1 MADERTKERWLVP
14 VDPGVPALW
23 AFAER
28 GVEPALVA
36 AGVPGPVADVALLRH
51 HAGRRCTL
59 GVTAAGRRLIA
70 KAYRKEVGI
79 LARLLALLGEHGLA
93 SGRAPTAPPLIA
105 VEPALQL
112 IVTERL
118 EGTSGPAL
126 IAASARVGELA
137 ARWLELQ
144 WSVPSP
150 AGEPYGRA
158 RALRRAARDAL
169 AVREASA
176 CLGGRAASLVRHLER
191 RAPVDRPPAL
201 IHGSFSVN
209 HVFDLGDGP
218 GIIDWDCSSPGQRE
232 VDAATFLAT
241 LARVAGSDDAL
252 IAPAARAEAAMRA
265 GLADLLEPKA
275 LSWYESA
282 ALLTNVRHLC
292 VARHAGWETRSE
304 GLLSAAEALV
314 EGR

>member
-1 MADERTKERWLVP
+1 MPDGRSEERWLVP
-14 VDPGVPALW
+14 VDAGVPALW

-36 AGVPGPVADVALLRH
+36 AGVPGPLADVALLRH
-51 HAGRRCTL
+51 HPGRRCTL

-70 KAYRKEVGI
+70 KAYRQDVGM
-79 LARLLALLGEHGLA
+79 LAGLLALLGEHGLA
-93 SGRAPTAPPLIA
+93 SGRAPTAPPLVA
-105 VEPALQL
+105 VDPALHL
-112 IVTERL
+112 VVTEQL

-126 IAASARVGELA
+126 IAAGARVGELA

-144 WSVPSP
+144 WSVPPP
-150 AGEPYGRA
+150 AGEQYGPA
-158 RALRRAARDAL
+158 RALRRATRDAL
-169 AVREASA
+169 AVGEAYSR
-176 CLGGRAASLVRHLER
+176 LGARAASLVGRLQQ
-191 RAPVDRPPAL
+191 RAPAERPPAL

-218 GIIDWDCSSPGQRE
+218 GIIDWDSASPGQRE

-252 IAPAARAEAAMRA
+252 TAPAARAEAAMRA
-265 GLADLLEPKA
+265 RLSDLLAPEA
-275 LSWYESA
+275 LTWYEAA
-282 ALLTNVRHLC
+282 ALLTNVRHVC
-292 VARHAGWETRSE
+292 VMRRAGWETRSDC
-304 GLLSAAEALV
+304 LLSAAEALV

>member
-1 MADERTKERWLVP
+1 MP

-28 GVEPALVA
+28 GVEPALAA
-36 AGVPGPVADVALLRH
+36 AGVPAPLGDVAVLRH
-51 HAGRRCTL
+51 HPGRRCTL

-70 KAYRKEVGI
+70 KAYRGDVGV
-79 LARLLALLGEHGLA
+79 LAGVLALLGEHGLA
-93 SGRAPTAPPLIA
+93 SGRAPTAPPLVA
-105 VEPALQL
+105 VDSALHL
-112 IVTERL
+112 VVTERL

-126 IAASARVGELA
+126 ITAGARLGELA

-144 WSVPSP
+144 WSVPPP
-150 AGEPYGRA
+150 AGEQYGPA
-158 RALRRAARDAL
+158 KALRRAAREAL
-169 AVREASA
+169 AVGEASSR
-176 CLGGRAASLVRHLER
+176 LGARAASLVRRLGQ
-191 RAPVDRPPAL
+191 RAPAERPPAL

-209 HVFDLGDGP
+209 HVLDLGDGP
-218 GIIDWDCSSPGQRE
+218 GIIDWDSSSPGQRE

-265 GLADLLEPKA
+265 RLADLLEPDA
-275 LSWYESA
+275 LSWYEVA

-292 VARHAGWETRSE
+292 VMRRAGWESRCH
-304 GLLSAAEALV
+304 GLLGAAEALV